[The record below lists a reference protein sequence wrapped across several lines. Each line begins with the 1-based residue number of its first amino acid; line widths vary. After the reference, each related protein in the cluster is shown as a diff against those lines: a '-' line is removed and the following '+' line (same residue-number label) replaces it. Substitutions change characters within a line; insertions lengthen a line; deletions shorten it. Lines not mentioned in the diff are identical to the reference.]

1 MTELLKSPSKSGV
14 DKGGGS
20 NKLLFCLFT
29 CIVNSTTFPQ
39 NSYVIQCSVLCFVF
53 FGCIQRMKISL
64 QSVSISRETNFL
76 CVLLCRCLDRVPLHY
91 ASKGQDFQCLVQ
103 GTLNFISLASIV
115 RLLWVR
121 KKSVSTD

>member
-64 QSVSISRETNFL
+64 QSVSISRKTNFL
-76 CVLLCRCLDRVPLHY
+76 CVLLCRCLDSVPLHY

-103 GTLNFISLASIV
+103 GTLNFFSLASIV

-121 KKSVSTD
+121 KNL

>member
-20 NKLLFCLFT
+20 IKLLFCLFT

-64 QSVSISRETNFL
+64 QSISISRETNFL
-76 CVLLCRCLDRVPLHY
+76 CVLICRCLDSVSLHY

-121 KKSVSTD
+121 KNL

>member
-14 DKGGGS
+14 DKVGGS
-20 NKLLFCLFT
+20 NKFLFCLFT
-29 CIVNSTTFPQ
+29 CIVNSATFPQ

-64 QSVSISRETNFL
+64 QSVSISRETNFF
-76 CVLLCRCLDRVPLHY
+76 CVLICRCLDSVPLHY

-103 GTLNFISLASIV
+103 GTLNFFSLASIV
-115 RLLWVR
+115 RLLWV
-121 KKSVSTD
+121 KKNL